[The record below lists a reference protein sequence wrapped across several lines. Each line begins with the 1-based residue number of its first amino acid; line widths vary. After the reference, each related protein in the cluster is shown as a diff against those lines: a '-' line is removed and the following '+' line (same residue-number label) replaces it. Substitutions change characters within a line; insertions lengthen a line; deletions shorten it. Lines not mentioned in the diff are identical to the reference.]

1 MNEPAQALEGALD
14 APGRATAWGM
24 AGCLLLIPTAAWGM
38 GWALAVT
45 VFTALGGC
53 YKGGH

>member
-1 MNEPAQALEGALD
+1 MSLRKRRKAPFD

-24 AGCLLLIPTAAWGM
+24 AGCLLLIPTAAWGLR
-38 GWALAVT
+38 WALAVT

-53 YKGGH
+53 YKGH